1 LGYRLT
7 NMNGSPGRGPGDL
20 AATLARINTAVPVS
34 ASLFDYQDRGSW
46 TFDGDRWFHA
56 ASTIKVAVLA
66 CLYATLRERGLDSR
80 HRLPIR
86 NRFTS
91 VADGRS
97 YSVMASRDTDPGIH
111 ASANETMSVGEL
123 AHRMI
128 AVSSNLGTNVLL
140 EFVGIEPARRILAGA
155 GIAGVD
161 LVRGVEDDRAF
172 DAGISNRVTANGLVT
187 LLRAIVEGRFGTQED
202 ARAMIAILCAQTFTR
217 GIPAGLPPGVRA
229 SARIAHKTGEI
240 SAATHDAGIVF
251 LSDRAPYVLAVLTG
265 ASGSAGE
272 RYAPIAQVS
281 AAVFETLKIG
291 WV

>member
-1 LGYRLT
+1 MT
-7 NMNGSPGRGPGDL
+7 GSAGRGRGDL
-20 AATLARINTAVPVS
+20 TATLAGINAGVPVS
-34 ASLFDYQDRGSW
+34 ASVFDYQDRSSW

-91 VADGRS
+91 VVDGTS
-97 YSVMASRDTDPGIH
+97 YSVPASRDTDPGLH
-111 ASANETMSVGEL
+111 GSANETMSVGEL

-128 AVSSNLGTNVLL
+128 AISSNLATNVLL
-140 EFVGIEPARRILAGA
+140 EFVGTEHARGILAAA

-161 LVRGVEDDRAF
+161 LVRGVEYDRAF
-172 DAGISNRVTANGLVT
+172 DAGISNRVTASGLVT
-187 LLRAIVEGRFGTQED
+187 LLRAIVEGRFGSQED
-202 ARAMIAILCAQTFTR
+202 AQAMIAILCAQTVTR
-217 GIPAGLPPGVRA
+217 GIPAGLPPSVRA

-251 LSDRAPYVLAVLTG
+251 LEGRAPYVLAVLTG
-265 ASGSAGE
+265 ASGSAEE
-272 RYAPIAQVS
+272 RYAPIAEVS
-281 AAVFETLKIG
+281 AAVCGAVTSAPG
-291 WV
+291 MR